1 MDTSLTV
8 AGRELQQP
16 QKDPT
21 PSRAD
26 KERAMNLRTRTSSA
40 AALRKTA

>member
-8 AGRELQQP
+8 AGREFQQP

-21 PSRAD
+21 PSRED
-26 KERAMNLRTRTSSA
+26 KERAMNSRTRASPA